1 MTKKKK
7 EETEVEEEEVSIEC
21 DAPIEPRMVT
31 LYGDLEEERAME
43 VINGVLSLDAL
54 GTRTFTIEEEGE
66 VTERTY
72 CQPIELFIST
82 YGGSASDMFSIYDT
96 MRMVDSPIYTV
107 GIGKVM
113 SAGVLL
119 LAAGEKGH
127 RRIGKNCR
135 VMIHSVLGGSH
146 GSIHNVENEVE
157 EMRWTQERC
166 IECLVEETSMSR
178 RQLNS
183 MLKQKTN
190 IYLSAEEAV
199 KYGIADKI
207 V

>member
-1 MTKKKK
+1 
-7 EETEVEEEEVSIEC
+7 
-21 DAPIEPRMVT
+21 MVT
-31 LYGDLEEERAME
+31 LYGDLEEERSME
-43 VINGVLSLDAL
+43 VVNGLLSLDSL
-54 GTRTFTIEEEGE
+54 GSITFTDEEEGE
-66 VTERTY
+66 TLEKTIY
-72 CQPIELFIST
+72 QPIELFIST

-96 MRMVDSPIYTV
+96 IRMIGSPVHTV

-119 LAAGEKGH
+119 LAAGEKGY
-127 RRIGKNCR
+127 RKIGKNCR

-157 EMRWTQERC
+157 EMRWIQERC
-166 IECLVEETSMSR
+166 IECLVEETKMSR
-178 RQLNS
+178 RRLNS

-199 KYGIADKI
+199 KYGIADEI
-207 V
+207 I